1 MPRLSLYRPE
11 KTRDFEFMDRTVYE
25 MFQVGGV
32 DILVH
37 KYTGTDDGTTVK
49 DHTQIQDLLFLE
61 NRDRVYDPDLYTLRG
76 VYNVSDIDF
85 NLSQFG
91 LFLSNDTLFMTIH
104 IRNSIDILG
113 RKIMAGDVVELPNLI
128 DEYAENT
135 YAQALKRFY
144 VVEDVTR
151 AAEGFS
157 TTWYPHL
164 YRVKL
169 KSIMDTQ
176 EYSDILSRPAEEET
190 FAGNWEVG
198 KSYYVGQTVKHGGV
212 LYDVIQNCTGIEPP
226 DFLYYS
232 VSTADTLRDIMST
245 YNKELGINDAVIS
258 EAENDAP
265 TSGYDTSSY
274 YTAAVDPASGDI
286 LMNTVNSGGNVSGA
300 GLVNDMPTP
309 AREGYTGYLL
319 EDGFPPNGPTPNLS
333 DVWSN
338 ADTYYQGQTVVR
350 QGDLYTAL
358 ATVTGSDP
366 ITDTTNWK
374 KNSQFGFGIQ
384 FPINPATG
392 DFFLRTDFLPNRTF
406 KFDGTRWVKQE
417 DNVQM
422 TMTNT
427 DTRGTQKTSFINNS
441 ELSGINRIATDVV
454 QLDEF
459 GAPAF
464 EAGTATTSFAKVS
477 DTEYYIITNVAY
489 SNKYAVEAWLNEDSK
504 ATNIT
509 ASNDGGFVAIT
520 INHKILAETK
530 IRYSVF
536 EKAVKQRQSL
546 SKALRPE
553 ADN

>member
-37 KYTGTDDGTTVK
+37 KYIGTDDGTTVK

-176 EYSDILSRPAEEET
+176 EYSDILSRPAEEDT

-198 KSYYVGQTVKHGGV
+198 KTYYVGQTVKYKGV
-212 LYDVIQNCTGIEPP
+212 LYDVIQNATGIEPP

-245 YNKELGINDAVIS
+245 YNKELGINEAVIS

-265 TSGYDTSSY
+265 TSGYDTTSY
-274 YTAAVDPASGDI
+274 YTAAVDINGDI
-286 LMNTVNSGGNVSGA
+286 LIDQITG
-300 GLVNDMPTP
+300 DP
-309 AREGYTGYLL
+309 AKPVREGYTGYLL
-319 EDGFPPNGPTPNLS
+319 EDGYPPNGPTPNLTE
-333 DVWSN
+333 VWS
-338 ADTYYQGQTVVR
+338 AAETYYQGQSVVR
-350 QGDLYTAL
+350 QGDVY
-358 ATVTGSDP
+358 TVTAASTTDDP
-366 ITDTTNWK
+366 LNLTDWK
-374 KNSQFGFGIQ
+374 LNSQFGFGIQ

-406 KFDGTRWVKQE
+406 RFDGTRWVKQE

-454 QLDEF
+454 RLDEF